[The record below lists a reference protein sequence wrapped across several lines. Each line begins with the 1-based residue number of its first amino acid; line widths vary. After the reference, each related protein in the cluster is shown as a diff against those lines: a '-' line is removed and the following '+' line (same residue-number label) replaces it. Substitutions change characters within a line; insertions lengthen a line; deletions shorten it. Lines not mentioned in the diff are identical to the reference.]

1 MFFFQRIK
9 DDLPEAVQDYLKTP
23 SISKKLAWR
32 EVDYQVL
39 DIETSG
45 LDAKKDIICAVG
57 MVAIKGGRVRPGD
70 NYYTL
75 VCPPEGR
82 RIDAGSIR
90 IHGLLHDDLFQA
102 PPLAEVLPKILCRLT
117 GHILIVHV
125 AAIDVGFLNRALKQE
140 YGFHLRQ
147 PAIDTARLARSIH
160 FTEQYLNSY
169 GGDEGMPPPIA
180 LRTLASQANL
190 PIYAQ
195 HNALNDAMTTAQ
207 LFLAQVHRMEGQGTN
222 NLRGLLRA
230 GGV

>member
-9 DDLPEAVQDYLKTP
+9 DDLPEAARAYLQAP
-23 SISKKLAWR
+23 GISKKLTWR
-32 EVDYQVL
+32 EANYQVL

-45 LDAKKDIICAVG
+45 LEAKKDIICAVG

-70 NYYTL
+70 NFYTL
-75 VCPPEGR
+75 VRPPEGR

-90 IHGLLHDDLFQA
+90 IHGLLHDDLLQA

-117 GHILIVHV
+117 EQVLIVHV
-125 AAIDVGFLNRALKQE
+125 AAIDVDFLNRALKQE
-140 YGFHLRQ
+140 YGFPLRQ
-147 PAIDTARLARSIH
+147 PIIDTARLARSIH

-169 GGDEGMPPPIA
+169 GSGEGMPPPIA

-207 LFLAQVHRMEGQGTN
+207 LFLAQVHRIERQGTK